1 MTLTEARKAIR
12 YLTRAGWREPEII
25 KYERSWRVY
34 VTDALGGRIHLD
46 SMEAVRDR
54 LTS

>member
-1 MTLTEARKAIR
+1 MTLTEARKAVR

-34 VTDALGGRIHLD
+34 VSDTRGGRIHLD
-46 SMEAVRDR
+46 SMESVRER
-54 LTS
+54 LA